1 MDAAGPDGRKK
12 KVKVTI
18 WDTGMIMMICGDP
31 DSLQS
36 IDLIQIYFPFQPA
49 KKGSEH

>member
-18 WDTGMIMMICGDP
+18 WDTGMLMMICEDP

-36 IDLIQIYFPFQPA
+36 IDLIKNYFSCQPA